1 MPTTRRQAA
10 EQEKVGVLLT
20 LDDLAKKITR
30 VSGSLHSIANYVN
43 ETIDGRPGFFAKF
56 RRAGENSS
64 ANARA
69 MWRFHDRRWKKGEE
83 EGDNEDDDDDDED
96 EDPIDDEVDGRIGRP
111 FTFSRAV
118 EVAIEYLQTAKDA
131 INERRTEMQTL
142 GDDDGALLLQAFVE
156 SYDREKESWEKVAE
170 HLGRCSTYL
179 GESILDT
186 SIRHG
191 WL

>member
-10 EQEKVGVLLT
+10 ERENVGVLLT

-30 VSGSLHSIANYVN
+30 VSGSLHSIANFVN

-96 EDPIDDEVDGRIGRP
+96 EDPIDDEVDRRIGRP

-118 EVAIEYLQTAKDA
+118 EVAIQYLQTAKDA

-170 HLGRCSTYL
+170 HLGRGSTYL